1 MLYIIYTILCIHY
14 VYIIYIYIFRDFIID
29 IIYSIGTS
37 IYFVIHSYSYYLM
50 VLCNILKQLM
60 CYGQCEPH

>member
-1 MLYIIYTILCIHY
+1 MYILY
-14 VYIIYIYIFRDFIID
+14 IYIYIFRDFIID

-37 IYFVIHSYSYYLM
+37 IYLVIHSYSYYLM

-60 CYGQCEPH
+60 CHGQCEPH